1 MFYYN
6 AQHSIDYIAFSYDI
20 TCLQINSFFRQTL
33 LLHAPRLMSANHKCA
48 PLPVNGFKS
57 KSDINVIE

>member
-6 AQHSIDYIAFSYDI
+6 AQHSIDYFAFSYDI
-20 TCLQINSFFRQTL
+20 TCLQINSFFQQTL

-48 PLPVNGFKS
+48 PLPLNGF
-57 KSDINVIE
+57 